1 MTPPLTFTPQAF
13 PNGRILLMLGQH
25 KIGAVFPPAV
35 TSDKTDRHPW
45 VWRLW
50 LVTPARDGRS
60 KTEQGAKN
68 DLLGM
73 ARDWLR
79 KAGVE

>member
-1 MTPPLTFTPQAF
+1 MTHPLTFAPQTY
-13 PNGRILLMLGQH
+13 PGDRMVLMLGHQ

-50 LVTPARDGRS
+50 GRAPVRDGRS
-60 KTEQGAKN
+60 KTELGAKN
-68 DLLGM
+68 ALIGM
-73 ARDWLR
+73 ARTSLQQ
-79 KAGVE
+79 AGVE

>member
-1 MTPPLTFTPQAF
+1 MTHPLTFAPQSY
-13 PNGRILLMLGQH
+13 PGGRILLMLGQH
-25 KIGAVFPPAV
+25 QIGAVFPPAV

-50 LVTPARDGRS
+50 LTTTARDGRS
-60 KTEQGAKN
+60 KTEHGAKN
-68 DLLGM
+68 DLLAA